1 MVLAEWKKLVEE
13 EVASNMFPN
22 EAGLTYARPYSEL
35 NRCPFDCLLFGKSD
49 TFLLDIESEEKTQM
63 HAAISLYLIATL
75 RSCIIFERPP
85 GKSISNQTC
94 LNLNLSAVCC
104 FVFVMRHILI

>member
-1 MVLAEWKKLVEE
+1 MVLAEWKQLVEE

-49 TFLLDIESEEKTQM
+49 TFLLDI
-63 HAAISLYLIATL
+63 
-75 RSCIIFERPP
+75 
-85 GKSISNQTC
+85 
-94 LNLNLSAVCC
+94 
-104 FVFVMRHILI
+104 